1 MTAPERSQRL
11 RDTIR
16 LIKRDLLSGQ
26 ENRQRYDLGLAAA
39 ELVSLSNGEVK
50 SLRKLAEL
58 AVGQVP
64 GCAAAHASIWSH
76 GELKIG
82 RAHV

>member
-26 ENRQRYDLGLAAA
+26 ENRQRYDLGACLLRPRQRGRRLADRAVPA
-39 ELVSLSNGEVK
+39 HRLD
-50 SLRKLAEL
+50 LRGVRQGGVA
-58 AVGQVP
+58 
-64 GCAAAHASIWSH
+64 
-76 GELKIG
+76 
-82 RAHV
+82 